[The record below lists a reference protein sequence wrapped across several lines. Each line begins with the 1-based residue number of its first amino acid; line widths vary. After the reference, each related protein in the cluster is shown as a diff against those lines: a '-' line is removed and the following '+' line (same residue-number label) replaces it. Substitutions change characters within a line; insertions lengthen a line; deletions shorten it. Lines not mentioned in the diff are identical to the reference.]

1 MSKFTNMT
9 ENVKEL
15 KPVEQGSYN
24 IYIYFNDGEFEDFVD
39 ILGYQI
45 GATWIAISLKD
56 GTTFAFPTTTVKSIK
71 HYPNITKE

>member
-1 MSKFTNMT
+1 MT

-24 IYIYFNDGEFEDFVD
+24 IYIYFDDGDAKDFID

-45 GATWIAISLKD
+45 GAAWIAISLKD

-71 HYPNITKE
+71 HYPNTTKE